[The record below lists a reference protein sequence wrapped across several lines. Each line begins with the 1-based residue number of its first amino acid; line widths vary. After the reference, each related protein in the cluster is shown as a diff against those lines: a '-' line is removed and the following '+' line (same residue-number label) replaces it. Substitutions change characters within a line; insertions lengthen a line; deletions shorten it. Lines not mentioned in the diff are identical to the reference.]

1 MPSLSLPVSAYVPQ
15 TSIAHRPGSPG
26 TLGCSPLHAQASAI
40 FFRSSATTPLFE
52 DESHLPCFDLDYK
65 GEKFV
70 AGRAC
75 AQMLSA
81 SEEVTMKDER
91 TSASTLFFSAANP
104 TDPATRAR
112 FARAY
117 ENHAYD
123 GQSIRREIGQEAL
136 ARSRETAGRLAA
148 AVPREQV
155 LRNQAKFINPLDGSG
170 NAYLHARDN
179 RHERMLA
186 MDGPI
191 HTFLPG
197 YATGDRYSLILA
209 MLIDPRL
216 HVSVA
221 YSVGNQHEQDC
232 AREAANVIRTALQRN
247 GEPDA
252 ANRVSI
258 HEYSG
263 PSLKAARES
272 LDSAETR
279 GHFKLIDGS
288 GSPLSTLAPTDRDP
302 HVFHISA
309 TTELIAR
316 RFRQEQAHAAPLPP
330 DAPMFKLVRG
340 KLDAL
345 VPAEERHRIDALVDQ
360 VIAEQDI
367 TTGSAG
373 LWIADREFAN
383 ARESEAISRPAMFEQ
398 IADSLK
404 AAGTPVYCIADTYI
418 NRVKDDDGRIRLFDR
433 HPYRPEMH
441 PHIGRF
447 WAAEVD
453 GKRPLAPRENQ
464 WYFMN
469 RLLEKVGGPLIGIRS
484 GALEPFALMG
494 HQVIYL
500 EHDHM
505 FTPERHAC
513 WQNVIPYHRL
523 VTAHTTGYLG
533 MGTEVSRASL
543 IDQVINTNLAMKQGL
558 GPLYQGYPRAS
569 SATAVH
575 ARQRLDTINED
586 LQAGVLNHH
595 ELELLHAMVRGR
607 EPAWQAANRL
617 WNPPAGTLPAP
628 A

>member
-1 MPSLSLPVSAYVPQ
+1 MLSLSLPVHARVPQ
-15 TSIAHRPGSPG
+15 TSVATSASDPG
-26 TLGCSPLHAQASAI
+26 TPDCAPLHSQASAI
-40 FFRSSATTPLFE
+40 FFRSLPTTPSSE
-52 DESHLPCFDLDYK
+52 DGHDLPFFDLDHK

-70 AGRAC
+70 AGTAC
-75 AQMLSA
+75 AQMLCSG
-81 SEEVTMKDER
+81 EEVMMKNGP
-91 TSASTLFFSAANP
+91 SPASTLFFSAANP

-117 ENHAYD
+117 ENHCHD
-123 GQSIRREIGQEAL
+123 GQSVRREIGQEIL
-136 ARSRETAGRLAA
+136 ARSRKAAEQLAA
-148 AVPREQV
+148 DVPREHV
-155 LRNQAKFINPLDGSG
+155 VENQAKFIDQLSG
-170 NAYLHARDN
+170 KGNTYLHDRD
-179 RHERMLA
+179 RSHEQALDS
-186 MDGPI
+186 DGPI

-209 MLIDPRL
+209 TLIDPRL
-216 HVSVA
+216 RVSVA
-221 YSVGNQHEQDC
+221 YSTGNQHEQDC
-232 AREAANVIRTALQRN
+232 ALEAADVIRTALQRN
-247 GEPDA
+247 GEPEA
-252 ANRVSI
+252 ADRVSV

-263 PSLKAARES
+263 PSLKKARES
-272 LDSAETR
+272 LDCAGTR
-279 GHFKLIDGS
+279 RHFQLIDGS

-302 HVFHISA
+302 HVFHISV

-316 RFRQEQAHAAPLPP
+316 RFRQEQAHAGPTGP
-330 DAPMFKLVRG
+330 DAPIFKMVRG

-345 VPAEERHRIDALVDQ
+345 VPAEERDHIDTLVDQ
-360 VIAEQDI
+360 VIAEQQI
-367 TTGSAG
+367 APGSVG

-383 ARESEAISRPAMFEQ
+383 ARETEAISRPAMFEQ

-404 AAGTPVYCIADTYI
+404 EAGTPVYCIADTYI
-418 NRVKDDDGRIRLFDR
+418 NRVKDGDGRIRLFDR
-433 HPYRPEMH
+433 HPYRPHMH

-447 WAAEVD
+447 WAAEMD

-513 WQNVIPYHRL
+513 WQSIIPYHRL
-523 VTAHTTGYLG
+523 VTASTTGYLD

-543 IDQVINTNLAMKQGL
+543 IDEVINTNLAMKKIL
-558 GPLYQGYPRAS
+558 GPDYQGRPRAPVPPL
-569 SATAVH
+569 ADAMH
-575 ARQRLDTINED
+575 RLDDIDGD
-586 LQAGVLNHH
+586 LQAGVLNRH
-595 ELELLHAMVRGR
+595 ELELLHAMVRNR

-617 WNPPAGTLPAP
+617 WSPAAGTSHAP